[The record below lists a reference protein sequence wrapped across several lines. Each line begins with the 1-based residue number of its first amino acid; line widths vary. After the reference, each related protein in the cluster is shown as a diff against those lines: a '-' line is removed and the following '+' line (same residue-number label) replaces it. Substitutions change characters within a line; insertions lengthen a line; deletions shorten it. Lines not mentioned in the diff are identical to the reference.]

1 MLGSMACRSNPSLL
15 ALALALAGCQADTS
29 VAPKVDAPLKV
40 SVVSVGQQAL
50 PAMIEAAGTA
60 ALRKEIPLG
69 FTSPGRIAR
78 VMVQEGDV
86 VRAGQVLA
94 VLDTTSLGA
103 SLAAA
108 SAESTRAK
116 SELER
121 FRTLYAQGWLTK
133 SRLEAAEAAARSAD
147 ANVSARRFAVD
158 TARVVAPSGGIVL
171 ARTAEP
177 SQIIDAGTPIVT
189 LGDSASGFVLR
200 ALLTDRD
207 AVRIKSGI
215 PAEVSFDA
223 LPGVIMAGRVIEM
236 GGRSDRGSGAFVA
249 EIALPPDSRLR
260 SGLVGKARIAAP
272 AAAASAPAL
281 VIPPTALFAVR
292 ADEGFVYVVGNDRK
306 VRARKLALGPLGPDG
321 SAVLS
326 GLSLGE
332 TVVTSSLDRLRE
344 GSVIDPVRAT
354 P

>member
-1 MLGSMACRSNPSLL
+1 MSGPMPCRSVPFLI
-15 ALALALAGCQADTS
+15 ALSLALAGCKAEQS
-29 VAPKVDAPLKV
+29 VTPSVDAPLKV
-40 SVVSVGQQAL
+40 SVVSVGQQAM

-69 FTSPGRIAR
+69 FTSAGRIAR

-94 VLDTTSLGA
+94 VLDTTSVGA

-108 SAESTRAK
+108 SAESTRARA
-116 SELER
+116 ELER

-133 SRLEAAEAAARSAD
+133 GRLEAAEAAARSAD
-147 ANVSARRFAVD
+147 ANVAARRFAVD
-158 TARVVAPSGGIVL
+158 TARVIAPANGIVL

-177 SQIIDAGTPIVT
+177 SQIIDAGMPVVT
-189 LGDSASGFVLR
+189 LGDSSSGFVLR

-207 AVRIKSGI
+207 AVRIKAGI

-223 LPGVIMAGRVIEM
+223 LPDVKLAGRVIEL

-249 EIALPPDSRLR
+249 EIALPPDARLR
-260 SGLVGKARIAAP
+260 SGLVGNARIAAP
-272 AAAASAPAL
+272 SAASASAM

-306 VRARKLALGPLGPDG
+306 VRARKVTLGPLGPDG
-321 SAVLS
+321 SNVLS

-332 TVVTSSLDRLRE
+332 TIVTSSLDRLRE
-344 GSVIDPVRAT
+344 GSVIDPVRASQ
-354 P
+354 